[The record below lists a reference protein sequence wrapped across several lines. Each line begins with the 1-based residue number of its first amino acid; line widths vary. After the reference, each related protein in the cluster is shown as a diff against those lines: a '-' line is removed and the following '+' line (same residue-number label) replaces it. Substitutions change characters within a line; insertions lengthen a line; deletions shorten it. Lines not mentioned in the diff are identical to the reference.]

1 VLGAVLL
8 DAKALTVFD
17 SVPPTDFF
25 LREHQT
31 IARRM
36 LAMRTQNKVVDLLT
50 LTDELTVAG
59 EVEASG
65 GIPYIADL
73 GDGLPKATNVE
84 HYGRIVKENSLL
96 RELMRMSQET
106 EHSAQNGTGASAL
119 LDQLSAQ
126 ISALRCR
133 TNGTRTGFRV
143 TALGEL
149 LQEREEQ
156 VRWVLED
163 RLPVGGFSLLAGK
176 PKAGKSTLAR
186 CLALAVA
193 RGERFLNWPTAPGA
207 VLYLALEEK
216 RGEVQRHFR
225 EMGAI
230 GDEPILVHAA
240 QAPQAAISALHDLVA
255 KHKPILVI
263 VDPLLRLVRLQD
275 SNDYA
280 EVTQALEPL
289 LALARESGAHVLA
302 VHHLRKGERTDTGD
316 TILGSTAFRA
326 AVDTSLLL
334 KRTDHYRILSS
345 EQRYGP
351 DLPETTLE
359 FDAER
364 RTVALGTSRAEAETD
379 KLSTAILAHLEDR
392 GVQLEPEIM
401 EAVEGR
407 LAHKRAAL
415 RSLHQAGRV
424 ARAGAGKRKDPFR
437 YAISGFLF
445 PCSQDSVGTRE
456 QDTKNDDNPAQ
467 NQQHILVAENSQDSD
482 KREPE
487 RAFRERAISEGGNG

>member
-1 VLGAVLL
+1 
-8 DAKALTVFD
+8 
-17 SVPPTDFF
+17 
-25 LREHQT
+25 
-31 IARRM
+31 M
-36 LAMRTQNKVVDLLT
+36 LAMRTQNRVVDLLT
-50 LTDELTVAG
+50 LTDELNVAG
-59 EVEASG
+59 ELEAAG
-65 GIPYIADL
+65 GTPYIAAL
-73 GDGLPKATNVE
+73 ADGLPKATNFE

-96 RELMRMSQET
+96 RELMRMAHET
-106 EHSAQNGTGASAL
+106 EQAAQSGTGAPAL
-119 LDQLSAQ
+119 LDQLSSQ
-126 ISALRCR
+126 ISVLRYR
-133 TNGTRTGFRV
+133 TNGTRTGFRL

-156 VRWVLED
+156 VRWVLKD
-163 RLPVGGFSLLAGK
+163 RLPAGGFSLLAGK

-186 CLALAVA
+186 CLSLAVA
-193 RGERFLNWPTAPGA
+193 RGERFLNWRTTPGA

-216 RGEVQRHFR
+216 RSEVQRHFQQ
-225 EMGAI
+225 MGAL

-240 QAPQAAISALHDLVA
+240 QAPQAAISALRDLVA

-289 LALARESGAHVLA
+289 LALARERGAHVLA

-334 KRTDHYRILSS
+334 KRTDLYRILSS

-351 DLPETTLE
+351 DLPESVLE

-379 KLSTAILAHLEDR
+379 KLSAAILAYLEDR
-392 GVQLEPEIM
+392 GEQLEPIIM

-407 LAHKRAAL
+407 LANKRTVL
-415 RSLHQAGRV
+415 RSLCQAARVTRSGTGR
-424 ARAGAGKRKDPFR
+424 RNDPFR
-437 YAISGFLF
+437 YAISDFLF
-445 PCSQDSVGTRE
+445 SCSQDSVGTRE
-456 QDTKNDDNPAQ
+456 RETKNDDHPTQ
-467 NQQHILVAENSQDSD
+467 NQQHILVPENSQDSD
-482 KREPE
+482 KTGTRESISGTRNFCE
-487 RAFRERAISEGGNG
+487 RDRLMKDER